1 MSVTSPNPDSAHNDV
16 LTSLMDEI
24 RGDSEPAL
32 GRLMDLC
39 WPELV
44 RYAASQLGDLDLA
57 RDMAQEAFI
66 QVWER
71 RRGWRPRGSARVY
84 LYRIVRHLVI
94 DEKRRRAVRR
104 RWQDRQG
111 RDDAMRGGQAATPAD
126 GARVVA
132 CYASSAAVLARAEAT
147 GRAGRNQP
155 DPLPA
160 MLLGRL
166 AVDREHQGR
175 GLAAMLLK
183 HFLLKVLE
191 VAAHTGV
198 RLALVHAANHA
209 AAGFYLHHGF
219 EPSPIDDLTLL
230 LLVKDIAI

>member
-24 RGDSEPAL
+24 RGGSEPAL

-44 RYAASQLGDLDLA
+44 RYAASQVGDVDLA

-126 GARVVA
+126 VLDANLLADRFR
-132 CYASSAAVLARAEAT
+132 AAVAALPDRRREVFELVFQRGLSHAEAAAVMNVSAQT
-147 GRAGRNQP
+147 VANQMSTALRTVRRA
-155 DPLPA
+155 
-160 MLLGRL
+160 
-166 AVDREHQGR
+166 
-175 GLAAMLLK
+175 
-183 HFLLKVLE
+183 
-191 VAAHTGV
+191 VAADG
-198 RLALVHAANHA
+198 
-209 AAGFYLHHGF
+209 
-219 EPSPIDDLTLL
+219 
-230 LLVKDIAI
+230 

>member
-24 RGDSEPAL
+24 RGGSEPAL

-44 RYAASQLGDLDLA
+44 RYAASQLGDPDLA

-126 GARVVA
+126 VLDANLLADRFR
-132 CYASSAAVLARAEAT
+132 AAVASLPGRRREVFELVFQRGLSHAEAAAVMNVSAQT
-147 GRAGRNQP
+147 VANQMSTALRTVRRA
-155 DPLPA
+155 
-160 MLLGRL
+160 
-166 AVDREHQGR
+166 
-175 GLAAMLLK
+175 
-183 HFLLKVLE
+183 
-191 VAAHTGV
+191 VAADG
-198 RLALVHAANHA
+198 
-209 AAGFYLHHGF
+209 
-219 EPSPIDDLTLL
+219 
-230 LLVKDIAI
+230 